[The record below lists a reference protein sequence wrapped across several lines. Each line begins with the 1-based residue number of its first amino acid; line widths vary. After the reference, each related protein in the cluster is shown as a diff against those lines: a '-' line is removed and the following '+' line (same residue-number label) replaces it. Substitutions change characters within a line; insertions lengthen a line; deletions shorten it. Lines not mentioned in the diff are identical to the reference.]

1 MRGFSFWAITPQP
14 RLYEP
19 QVGVGPAARRAA
31 ADRTIAA
38 TTLNY
43 NVIMTNARPDDS
55 VGSRSSRPSS
65 LWIVGLI
72 VLLLGAAILGAVSL
86 FGGEE
91 ERGPDAVDSGAG
103 TPSIPAE

>member
-1 MRGFSFWAITPQP
+1 MRGFYSKK
-14 RLYEP
+14 RH
-19 QVGVGPAARRAA
+19 PAAA
-31 ADRTIAA
+31 ADRTIDP
-38 TTLNY
+38 TFVNY
-43 NVIMTNARPDDS
+43 NVIMTNAQPDDS

-86 FGGEE
+86 FGGDE
-91 ERGPDAVDSGAG
+91 ERAPDALNSGAG